1 MKADANA
8 EVMPNGKARDLREWL
23 AHLEATQ
30 RLAVIREGV
39 PLEHRLA
46 AIAKRLDGA
55 QAAYFPRP
63 GGHDIPVVSGFVS
76 RRAWIAEAMGVEQAQ
91 LLGAFR
97 AAVERPLPWREVD
110 AGGAPCQQVVHRFD
124 EGGQAD
130 LHALLPIPTHSEHDN
145 GPYITAGLV
154 IARNPV
160 TGVQNVSINRIQVHG
175 RDRMAI
181 LMLPRHL
188 LAFYQAAEA
197 NDQPLDVAVVIG
209 ADPLTLL
216 ASQAITPID
225 HDELEI
231 AGALHGAP
239 LPVTKC
245 LTSEVRV
252 PANAEIVIEGKL
264 LPKLREPEGPFGEFP
279 KYYSAQENREVIVVE
294 AVTHRHNPIYH
305 TIVPAEM
312 EHLLLGSIPREATM
326 LAHLQRSFS
335 GVLDVHLS
343 VGGVGRY
350 HLYVK
355 FRKLREGEPRNVI
368 LGAFGAHYDIK
379 QVTVVDEDVDV
390 HDPQQVEWAVATR
403 FQADRD
409 LIVIPGAQGSVLDPS
424 TTVGY
429 TGDGVAPPHLQGIS
443 AKMGLDATKPV
454 AYHGHVFTK
463 VRIPG
468 ETEIDLDQ
476 EIVRGAAIDW
486 SNVTVRT

>member
-1 MKADANA
+1 MNNAVENNKPTPKAT
-8 EVMPNGKARDLREWL
+8 DLRTWL
-23 AHLEATQ
+23 AHLQATG
-30 RLAVIREGV
+30 RLAVICEGV
-39 PLEHRLA
+39 PLQHRLA
-46 AIAKRLDGA
+46 AIAKRLDGT
-55 QAAYFPRP
+55 QAAYFPKP
-63 GGHDIPVVSGFVS
+63 AGHTIPVVSGFVS
-76 RRAWIAEAMGVEQAQ
+76 KRGWIAEAMGVEQSG
-91 LLGAFR
+91 LLAAFR
-97 AAVERPLPWREVD
+97 HAAEHPLPWREV
-110 AGGAPCQQVVHRFD
+110 ASGEAPCQQVVTPMD
-124 EGGQAD
+124 ASKD
-130 LHALLPIPTHSEHDN
+130 LNAMLPIPTHSEHDN

-154 IARNPV
+154 IARNPA

-188 LAFYQAAEA
+188 LAFYKAAEA
-197 NDQPLDVAVVIG
+197 EGQALDVAVVIG

-239 LPVTKC
+239 LPVVKC
-245 LTSEVRV
+245 TTNAVRV
-252 PANAEIVIEGKL
+252 PAHAEIVIEGRL
-264 LPKLREPEGPFGEFP
+264 LPQVREAEGPFGEFP
-279 KYYSAQENREVIVVE
+279 KYYSAQEKREVIVVD
-294 AVTHRHNPIYH
+294 AVTTRTNPIFH

-326 LAHLQRSFS
+326 LAHLQRSFP

-350 HLYVK
+350 HLFVK
-355 FRKLREGEPRNVI
+355 FRKAREGEPKNVI

-379 QVTVVDEDVDV
+379 QVIVVDDDVDV

-409 LIVIPGAQGSVLDPS
+409 LIVISGAQGSVLDPS
-424 TTVGY
+424 TTVA
-429 TGDGVAPPHLQGIS
+429 TGHHEIDEPAPPHLQGVG
-443 AKMGLDATKPV
+443 AKMGLDATRPV
-454 AYHGHVFTK
+454 SYRGYIFTK

-468 ETEIDLDQ
+468 ELEIDLGQ
-476 EIVRGAAIDW
+476 EIVPGAVVDW
-486 SNVTVRT
+486 HGVDVR

>member
-1 MKADANA
+1 MKNDASSS
-8 EVMPNGKARDLREWL
+8 GHARDLRQWL
-23 AHLEATQ
+23 AHLEATG
-30 RLAVIREGV
+30 RLAVMREGV
-39 PLEHRLA
+39 PLKHRLA
-46 AIAKRLDGA
+46 AIAKRLDGT
-55 QAAYFPRP
+55 QAAYFPKP
-63 GGHDIPVVSGFVS
+63 DGHAIPVVSGFVS
-76 RRAWIAEAMGVEQAQ
+76 RRAWIAEAMGVEQAG
-91 LLGAFR
+91 LLAAFR
-97 AAVERPLPWREVD
+97 RAADNPLPWREVE
-110 AGGAPCQQVVHRFD
+110 AGTAPCQDVVTRD
-124 EGGQAD
+124 ID

-188 LAFYQAAEA
+188 LAFYQAAESK
-197 NDQPLDVAVVIG
+197 DQPLDVAVVIG

-225 HDELEI
+225 YDELEI
-231 AGALHGAP
+231 AGALHGEP
-239 LPVTKC
+239 LAVVKC

-264 LPKLREPEGPFGEFP
+264 LPKVREPEGPFGEFP

-294 AVTHRHNPIYH
+294 AVTHRTNPIYH

-326 LAHLQRSFS
+326 LAHLQRSLP

-355 FRKLREGEPRNVI
+355 FRKQREGEPRNVI

-409 LIVIPGAQGSVLDPS
+409 LIVISGAQGSVLDPS
-424 TTVGY
+424 TTVGN
-429 TGDGVAPPHLQGIS
+429 GLHAGEVVPPHLQGIS

-454 AYHGHVFTK
+454 AYQGHVFTK

-476 EIVRGAAIDW
+476 AVVRGARVDW
-486 SNVTVRT
+486 AGAGARRSK

>member
-1 MKADANA
+1 MKTDAT
-8 EVMPNGKARDLREWL
+8 PNGKAQDLRQWL
-23 AHLEATQ
+23 AHLEASG

-39 PLEHRLA
+39 PLEHHLA
-46 AIAKRLDGA
+46 AIAKRLDGS
-55 QAAYFPRP
+55 QAAWFPKP
-63 GGHDIPVVSGFVS
+63 GGHAIPVVSGFVS
-76 RRAWIAEAMGVEQAQ
+76 RRAWIAEAMGVEQSG
-91 LLGAFR
+91 LLAAFR
-97 AAVERPLPWREVD
+97 QAADHPLPWREVEP
-110 AGGAPCQQVVHRFD
+110 GSAPCQEVVRTD
-124 EGGQAD
+124 ID

-175 RDRMAI
+175 KDRMAI

-188 LAFYQAAEA
+188 LAFYKAAEA
-197 NDQPLDVAVVIG
+197 QDQPLDVAVVIG

-225 HDELEI
+225 YDELEI

-264 LPKLREPEGPFGEFP
+264 LPKVREPEGPFGEFP

-294 AVTHRHNPIYH
+294 AVTHRSNPIYH

-326 LAHLQRSFS
+326 LAHLQRSFP

-350 HLYVK
+350 HLFVK
-355 FRKLREGEPRNVI
+355 FRKQREGEPRNVI

-379 QVTVVDEDVDV
+379 QVIVVDEDVDV

-409 LIVIPGAQGSVLDPS
+409 LIVISGAQGSVLDPS
-424 TTVGY
+424 TTVGH
-429 TGDGVAPPHLQGIS
+429 GDAVQPPHLQGIS

-454 AYHGHVFTK
+454 AYPGHVFTK

-468 ETEIDLDQ
+468 ELEVDLDQ
-476 EIVRGAAIDW
+476 EVVRGAAIDW
-486 SNVTVRT
+486 QQATVRT